1 MPAEAEPRRDKPAE
15 FHGHDHLDRAI
26 HLKMSPAP
34 ASTPTRQIMPASR
47 VVHMALLCFSG
58 ALLLSPDVRAA
69 SWKPFPPEELAG
81 TVAPLE
87 PDAAAEVLYRK
98 TEIDD
103 SDYPRWR
110 TITEYTRYKIFD
122 PERAD
127 NIIRLSEFTAAV
139 RGDDVRMVDM
149 SARLTL
155 PDGTTKEFG
164 AESVHEQNV
173 IRESV
178 PVTFFTP
185 YAERV
190 EVKQKFLVVG
200 GAQPGSI
207 LEFKVRTVERAPLPR
222 VFRPL
227 QIPDVPIRR
236 LEYIHQLGQSPFFQ
250 TSFFAINSTNI
261 EIKED
266 KDRTVT
272 LTGHDLPSLHNEPFS
287 GVPSYYSATAVTCY
301 DANTFIPVKGINLS
315 RHFTPEM
322 GPWAPYA
329 TIGNWISRTHIEITK
344 DIKKVAAEVT
354 QGATSD
360 LEKARRIH
368 DYVQNLNQ
376 KFLHQGKKTHEAVF
390 GTIDDSIVSMYDVLH
405 FEERDPP
412 PLKSSDFLWLEIS
425 LDRAA
430 GLHTESLL
438 LPNRIVAP
446 FDPRL
451 PSSAFL
457 PGTCAAIE
465 IDGQWHFSMPQ
476 LRTSIPF
483 DQLPWWL
490 ESQQGLLALDSKQE
504 FIDVP
509 ASPPEQSVTK
519 NEGAF
524 TLGADGTLTGQCKRT
539 LTGQY
544 AYDARVLLNRKK
556 EPNDI
561 MKRILGRE
569 LDPAEI
575 EITGIDNLDD
585 YGKPLE
591 ISYTLTWAGF
601 ATIADNRIFFHP
613 FVFRTKALSPF
624 TATER
629 YYPILFPF
637 EYQDNDHLT
646 IAFPPGY
653 DPEVKVEP
661 ASHPGKILSHMLK
674 LAYDAEHH
682 VLYVDR
688 DFSSALIALE
698 PSNYAKLKGWYD
710 AVANSDQHQLI
721 LIKKATAV
729 AASPAA
735 P

>member
-1 MPAEAEPRRDKPAE
+1 MPV
-15 FHGHDHLDRAI
+15 
-26 HLKMSPAP
+26 
-34 ASTPTRQIMPASR
+34 SR
-47 VVHMALLCFSG
+47 VVPMALLCFSG
-58 ALLLSPDVRAA
+58 ALLFSPNVHAA
-69 SWKPFPPEELAG
+69 AWKPFPPEELTG
-81 TVAPLE
+81 KTAPLE

-98 TEIDD
+98 IEIDD

-139 RGDDVRMVDM
+139 RSNDVRTVDM

-207 LEFKVRTVERAPLPR
+207 LEFKVRTVERASLPR

-236 LEYIHQLGQSPFFQ
+236 LEYIHELGQSPFFQ
-250 TSFFAINSTNI
+250 TSFFVINSTNI

-266 KDRTVT
+266 KSSRTVT

-301 DANTFIPVKGINLS
+301 EANTFATVKGISIS

-329 TIGNWISRTHIEITK
+329 TIGNWTSRVHVEITK
-344 DIKKVAAEVT
+344 DIKKVAAEIT
-354 QGATSD
+354 QGATSE
-360 LEKARRIH
+360 LEKAQRIH

-376 KFLHQGKKTHEAVF
+376 KFIHQGKKSHEAVF

-405 FEERDPP
+405 FQEQDPP

-430 GLHTESLL
+430 GLHTEALL
-438 LPNRIVAP
+438 LPSRIIAP

-457 PGTCAAIE
+457 QETCAAIE
-465 IDGQWHFSMPQ
+465 IDGHWHFSMPQ
-476 LRTSIPF
+476 LRNSIPF
-483 DQLPWWL
+483 DQLPWPL
-490 ESQQGLLALDSKQE
+490 EGQQGLLALDSKQE

-509 ASPPEQSVTK
+509 ATPPGQSVTK
-519 NEGAF
+519 NEGTF
-524 TLGADGTLTGQCKRT
+524 TLDAAGTLTGQCKRT
-539 LTGQY
+539 LTGHC
-544 AYDARVLLNRKK
+544 AYDARALLNRKK
-556 EPNDI
+556 EPDNI
-561 MKRILGRE
+561 IRQILRRE

-575 EITGIDNLDD
+575 EITGIENLDD
-585 YGKPLE
+585 LTKPLE

-601 ATIADNRIFFHP
+601 ATIADNRVFFHP
-613 FVFRTKALSPF
+613 FVFHTKALSPF

-629 YYPILFPF
+629 QNPIYFPF

-661 ASHPGKILSHMLK
+661 ASHPGKILSHTLK

-688 DFSSALIALE
+688 DLSSALIAVE
-698 PSNYAKLKGWYD
+698 PSNYAILKGWYD
-710 AVANSDQHQLI
+710 AVADSDQYQLI
-721 LIKKATAV
+721 LVRKAAPV
-729 AASPAA
+729 AAN
-735 P
+735 